1 MTGWRTIGLLL
12 PGALLAGCHAE
23 LRVGVVLPETGTAAL
38 YGVSVKQGVELAFE
52 HGKADGTFP
61 AELIVEYA
69 DSRSEPEEAAARA
82 EEQYRKGALAVI
94 GGVTTAEALA
104 MVKVAERAERVL
116 MSPSA
121 SAPDLSRNSR
131 FFFRTCPSDDLEGPQ
146 IVKILT
152 RSPDTRAAL
161 IIQEPGP
168 YASGL
173 LPVVLGEM
181 RKRNVEVCGGA
192 PLQMSDA
199 EWERRAHD
207 HITARQPPAAF
218 VCASGDN
225 LLRGVRALRGVQF
238 GGTIVAPSSIA
249 ARELIKQGGAAVEG
263 VLFPMV
269 AVNWIKPQGAVE
281 RRFLSSFESRYG
293 VRPDIFAAQ
302 GYDAALAVGLAT
314 GRLRTRSGKD
324 LALGLKG
331 LGDRHGATGTLS
343 FSDYGSIQH
352 FPRTFW
358 IRNGNVDDFE
368 VYLDEEKKKL
378 QRQWEELMSG
388 GR

>member
-1 MTGWRTIGLLL
+1 MTGRRTIGLLL
-12 PGALLAGCHAE
+12 TGTLLAGCHAE
-23 LRVGVVLPETGTAAL
+23 LRVGVVLPETGTAAT
-38 YGVSVKQGVELAFE
+38 YGASIKQGVELAFE

-61 AELIVEYA
+61 TDLIVEYA

-82 EEQYRKGALAVI
+82 REQYQKGALAVI

-104 MVKVAERAERVL
+104 MVKVAERVGRVL

-121 SAPDLSRNSR
+121 SAPDLSRNSL

-152 RSPDTRAAL
+152 RSPDTRTAL

-199 EWERRAHD
+199 DWERRLRD

-218 VCASGDN
+218 VCASGAN

-238 GGTIVAPSSIA
+238 GGTIVAPSGMA
-249 ARELIKQGGAAVEG
+249 ARGLIKEGGAAVEG
-263 VLFPMV
+263 VFFPMV
-269 AVNWIKPQGAVE
+269 AINWIEAKNGVVE
-281 RRFLSSFESRYG
+281 RFLTSFESHYG

-324 LALGLKG
+324 LALSLKG
-331 LGDRHGATGTLS
+331 LGDRDGVTGTLS
-343 FSDYGSIQH
+343 FNDYGSIQH
-352 FPRTFW
+352 FPRTYW

-368 VYLDEEKKKL
+368 AYVDAERQEVQRRL
-378 QRQWEELMSG
+378 QQLLN
-388 GR
+388 GRS